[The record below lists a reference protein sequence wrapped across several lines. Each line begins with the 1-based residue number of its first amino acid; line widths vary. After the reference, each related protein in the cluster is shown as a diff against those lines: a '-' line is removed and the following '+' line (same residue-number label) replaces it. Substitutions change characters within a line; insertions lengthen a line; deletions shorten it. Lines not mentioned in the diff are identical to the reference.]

1 MQTKELAIST
11 GSAIKANPIAM
22 FKVFLFIVLALV
34 VLVVVYKFLKG
45 FGRVG
50 DLLGD
55 LGPSTEEEKR
65 DVIGDPNYQSA
76 LKYLGDQQG
85 IFDIVKAGYKTPS
98 NYMLKKSIPDSLLNK
113 AADQI
118 WSAKVPGYIDET
130 DVYNAIASLPSKA
143 AISLMAGRF
152 NYVNKDRLGFYPLN
166 VFLSKY
172 LKLKEMQTLT
182 QIINKK
188 PTL

>member
-1 MQTKELAIST
+1 MQTKQLAIST
-11 GSAIKANPIAM
+11 GTAIKTDPIGSMKA
-22 FKVFLFIVLALV
+22 FLFIVLAFVILI
-34 VLVVVYKFLKG
+34 VVYKFLKG

-50 DLLGD
+50 ELLGEF
-55 LGPSTEEEKR
+55 GPSTEEEKR
-65 DVIGDPNYQSA
+65 EVISDPNYQNA

-85 IFDIVKAGYKTPS
+85 IFDIVKAGYKKPS
-98 NYMLKKSIPDSLLNK
+98 NYMLQKNIPDSLLNK

-118 WSAKVPGYIDET
+118 WAAKVPGYIDET
-130 DVYNAIASLPSKA
+130 DIYNAIASLPSKA

-152 NYVNKDRLGFYPLN
+152 NYVYKDRIGFYPLN

-182 QIINKK
+182 GIINKK